1 MPPFIPKNKGQEK
14 ISKQHQQQQ
23 QQKNPNKPNL
33 AGICKWLA
41 SGSEEKTAELL
52 KFVRVA
58 AVSR

>member
-1 MPPFIPKNKGQEK
+1 MKPPFIPKNKGQEK
-14 ISKQHQQQQ
+14 ILKQHQQRE
-23 QQKNPNKPNL
+23 KNPNKPNL
-33 AGICKWLA
+33 AGICKWFA